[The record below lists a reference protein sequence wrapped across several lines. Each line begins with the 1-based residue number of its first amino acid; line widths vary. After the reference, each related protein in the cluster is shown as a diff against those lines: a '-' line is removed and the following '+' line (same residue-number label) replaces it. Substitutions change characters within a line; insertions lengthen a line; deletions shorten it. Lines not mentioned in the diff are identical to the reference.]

1 MKRARVE
8 DSAPDSTTNTEGGPS
23 EGIGFRGPLVGST
36 EQNRP
41 YERHFHEIQEL
52 HSRKVKTFEFRWG
65 LQRTKFANNGHS
77 TGFALLPICSGS
89 VSAANVIPGVVGFQ
103 NEALTESSIQLLSP
117 LLNSQQGREPNGTTT
132 EPGAP
137 IYTTHIYARN
147 IADYVYTNP
156 INMLVEDFIDNKL
169 FNFDTNNPR
178 GLMTQYRKFRL
189 KKFSIE
195 LEFKTYDMGTSFVNL
210 GELNGGW
217 VGDTPDQTV
226 GSFISRTQRLDMDY
240 YLYRDIYADYAVTT
254 DFDIGCF
261 PTESINAGNPK
272 DQFSRAVKDV
282 RNLDNQL
289 TVVRNGETFKFE
301 RSVNAKGA
309 YFLTLAQ
316 INNLGTGNIAY
327 LVASLEAQS
336 LDPLAIT
343 SPFPEGFSM
352 IFAPIDPPIAVLNKA
367 AIAWDGTTT
376 STQVKP
382 VHVNCVTKVWA
393 RYLATWEAFDF
404 NYALA
409 SLELHLTEI
418 EHLSLMTLKDNI
430 HRALQKGRKHLKD

>member
-1 MKRARVE
+1 M
-8 DSAPDSTTNTEGGPS
+8 
-23 EGIGFRGPLVGST
+23 
-36 EQNRP
+36 
-41 YERHFHEIQEL
+41 
-52 HSRKVKTFEFRWG
+52 
-65 LQRTKFANNGHS
+65 
-77 TGFALLPICSGS
+77 
-89 VSAANVIPGVVGFQ
+89 IPGVVGFQ

-240 YLYRDIYADYAVTT
+240 YLSLNTSTVISMRRTYSMTIYAM
-254 DFDIGCF
+254 
-261 PTESINAGNPK
+261 P
-272 DQFSRAVKDV
+272 
-282 RNLDNQL
+282 
-289 TVVRNGETFKFE
+289 
-301 RSVNAKGA
+301 
-309 YFLTLAQ
+309 
-316 INNLGTGNIAY
+316 
-327 LVASLEAQS
+327 
-336 LDPLAIT
+336 
-343 SPFPEGFSM
+343 
-352 IFAPIDPPIAVLNKA
+352 
-367 AIAWDGTTT
+367 
-376 STQVKP
+376 
-382 VHVNCVTKVWA
+382 NCT
-393 RYLATWEAFDF
+393 
-404 NYALA
+404 
-409 SLELHLTEI
+409 I
-418 EHLSLMTLKDNI
+418 C
-430 HRALQKGRKHLKD
+430 